1 MTNKQ
6 ICARRSIAL
15 LKSFAGNPAVVS
27 VFRSVCILLFL
38 LPLSLL
44 AQNGPNTIPQNN
56 AIKDTS
62 GQTDLIDI
70 AKDLFNIKPQKI
82 REEREKKVYF
92 SILPVSG
99 TVPGGSGRAL
109 ITSTTAGVYLGPSRT
124 TNLSS
129 ATFAPYW
136 NFKGRFGLPLRTSIW
151 LPDNMWNIQG
161 DIRFMVYPQYT
172 WGLGSS
178 HTYNEKILVDYKY
191 IRFYQSVL
199 KRIKPYFFAGIG
211 YALDY
216 HFNIKSDDPGVDL
229 KRFTGYEYGL
239 EGNSFSSGLTFN
251 LLYDTRNNSINPLPG
266 SYANLS
272 YRINPTF
279 LGSNESWQS
288 LYLDLRKYVPLNPA
302 NRNQQNTLAFWS
314 YYWTAL
320 TNKVPYLD
328 LPGIGWDPYNR
339 SGRGIGQNRY
349 RGKSLLYFESEY
361 RRDITRNGLFGLV
374 IFANMNTVSGSG
386 TFLSS
391 WHPAGGTGLRI
402 KFNKGS
408 NTNIGID
415 YGVSKGYSAVMFS
428 LGEAF

>member
-1 MTNKQ
+1 ML
-6 ICARRSIAL
+6 IAQSVVK
-15 LKSFAGNPAVVS
+15 LKSLTWRFETTSIFGS
-27 VFRSVCILLFL
+27 LFILFFL
-38 LPLSLL
+38 LPASLP
-44 AQNGPNTIPQNN
+44 AQNAPNTIPQNN
-56 AIKDTS
+56 AVKDTS
-62 GQTDLIDI
+62 RQTDLIDI
-70 AKDLFNIKPQKI
+70 AKDLFHIKPQKI
-82 REEREKKVYF
+82 REERDKKIYF
-92 SILPVSG
+92 SILPVSSSA
-99 TVPGGSGRAL
+99 PGGSGRAL
-109 ITSTTAGVYLGPSRT
+109 ITSTTAGIYLGSRRT

-136 NFKGRFGLPLRTSIW
+136 NFKSRFGLPLRTSIW
-151 LPDNMWNIQG
+151 LPDNTWNIQG

-178 HTYNEKILVDYKY
+178 HSYDDKTLVDYKY
-191 IRFYQSVL
+191 IRFYQSAL
-199 KRIKPYFFAGIG
+199 KRIKPYLFAGMG
-211 YALDY
+211 YSLDY
-216 HFNIKSDDPGVDL
+216 HFNIKNNDPEVNL
-229 KRFTGYEYGL
+229 KRFTGYDYGL
-239 EGNSFSSGLTFN
+239 DGNSFSSGLTFN

-272 YRINPTF
+272 YRINPAF
-279 LGSNESWQS
+279 LGSNDSWHS
-288 LYLDLRKYVPLNPA
+288 LYADVRKYVPLNPA
-302 NRNQQNTLAFWS
+302 NRNQQNTIAFWS

-339 SGRGIGQNRY
+339 SGRGIEQNRY

-361 RRDITRNGLFGLV
+361 RRDITRNGLLGFVL
-374 IFANMNTVSGSG
+374 FANANTVSGSG
-386 TFLSS
+386 SFLSS

-415 YGVSKGYSAVMFS
+415 YGVSKGYSSIMFN

>member
-1 MTNKQ
+1 MV
-6 ICARRSIAL
+6 AEGR
-15 LKSFAGNPAVVS
+15 
-27 VFRSVCILLFL
+27 RSVCRAGSVETMGKEKIIFR
-38 LPLSLL
+38 SLL
-44 AQNGPNTIPQNN
+44 VVLFILPAALLGQNGPNTIPQNSTV
-56 AIKDTS
+56 KDTAR
-62 GQTDLIDI
+62 QTDLIDI

-82 REEREKKVYF
+82 REERDKKIYF

-99 TVPGGSGRAL
+99 SAPGGSGRAL
-109 ITSTTAGVYLGPSRT
+109 ITSTTAGIYLGPRRT

-136 NFKGRFGLPLRTSIW
+136 NFKGRFGLPLRSSIW
-151 LPDNMWNIQG
+151 LPDNTWNIQG

-178 HTYNEKILVDYKY
+178 HAYEDRTLVDYKY
-191 IRFYQSVL
+191 IRFYQSAL
-199 KRIKPYFFAGIG
+199 KRIKPYLFAGMG
-211 YALDY
+211 YSLDY
-216 HFNIKSDDPGVDL
+216 HFNIKSDDPEVDL

-272 YRINPTF
+272 YRVNPSF
-279 LGSNESWQS
+279 LGSNNSWQS
-288 LYLDLRKYVPLNPA
+288 VYLDVRKYIPLNPT
-302 NRNQQNTLAFWS
+302 NRNQQNTMAFWS

-339 SGRGIGQNRY
+339 SGRGIEQNRY

-361 RRDITRNGLFGLV
+361 RRDITRNGLLGFVL
-374 IFANMNTVSGSG
+374 FANVNTVSGSD

-415 YGVSKGYSAVMFS
+415 YGLSKGYSSVMFS